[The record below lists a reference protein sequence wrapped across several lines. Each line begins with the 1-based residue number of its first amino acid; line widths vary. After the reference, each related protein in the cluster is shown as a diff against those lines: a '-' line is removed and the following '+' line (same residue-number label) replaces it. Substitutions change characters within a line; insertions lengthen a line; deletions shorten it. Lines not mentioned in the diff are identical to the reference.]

1 MMAIILL
8 ASVTGFGQSANKLSI
23 HGTSNLHDW
32 ETICTEVQI
41 SGKVQMENGAL
52 TGVDQLTVR
61 VPVSKIKSEKG
72 KTMDGKTHESLKSNK
87 NPHITFNA
95 SRVQVNGQDVT
106 ATGPLSIA
114 GQTRTVTVKGKWRAI
129 SANEIEVKGSHAMK
143 MTDFG
148 ISPPTALLGTMKTG
162 DGITLQFTV
171 RVKG

>member
-1 MMAIILL
+1 
-8 ASVTGFGQSANKLSI
+8 
-23 HGTSNLHDW
+23 
-32 ETICTEVQI
+32 
-41 SGKVQMENGAL
+41 
-52 TGVDQLTVR
+52 
-61 VPVSKIKSEKG
+61 KIKSEKG
-72 KTMDGKTHESLKSNK
+72 KTMDSKTHEALKSNK

-95 SRVQVNGQDVT
+95 TRVQVNGQDVT